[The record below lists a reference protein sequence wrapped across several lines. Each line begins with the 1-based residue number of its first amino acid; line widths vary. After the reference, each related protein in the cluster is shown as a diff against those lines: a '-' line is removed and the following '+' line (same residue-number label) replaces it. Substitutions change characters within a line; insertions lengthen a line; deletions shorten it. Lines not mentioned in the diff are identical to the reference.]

1 MKFFLAQ
8 PRAVVLKGSYVYSM
22 KLLADS
28 SKRQGRT
35 CSGYQVA
42 AGSAIWELAIPSEK
56 VHVRAKPE
64 VLFRGAGGLELGL
77 GRKATGNLQSETGRN
92 G

>member
-1 MKFFLAQ
+1 MKSFLAQ

-28 SKRQGRT
+28 PKRRIRV
-35 CSGYQVA
+35 CSGDQVA
-42 AGSAIWELAIPSEK
+42 AGSVILELAVQREK
-56 VHVRAKPE
+56 VHVRVKPE
-64 VLFRGAGGLELGL
+64 VLFRGAEGLEWGL
-77 GRKATGNLQSETGRN
+77 GGKAKGNLQSETGRN

>member
-28 SKRQGRT
+28 PKRQGRA

-42 AGSAIWELAIPSEK
+42 AGSVMLELAIPSEK
-56 VHVRAKPE
+56 VQVRAKLE
-64 VLFRGAGGLELGL
+64 VLFWGAEGLELGL
-77 GRKATGNLQSETGRN
+77 GGKTK
-92 G
+92 